1 MRVFEVAKE
10 LSVPGEALV
19 HLLRE
24 MDIPVRSHMSDI
36 SDEHVAR
43 VRTWIE
49 RERRLGHRD
58 VGEAVEAAI
67 GDVAS
72 APRRRR
78 RKREEGDEP
87 EFADAAAADGE
98 AGADTAAPADRAD
111 STASPTADAAEAL
124 EAEAAMAA
132 ADRGAE
138 LVTSGGREPT
148 GGTVIV
154 DTSLPPAPAEP
165 VAEAAPTVAAA
176 PEAPAEAP
184 VAESAPAPTPVRPA
198 SARPAAARPDPAR
211 PEPAVAEAAAPEAA
225 APEAPPA
232 PEAARPEPA
241 RPAPIP
247 ARPEGGRQL
256 RPEFRQG
263 GRGGEPRR
271 DEFRPA
277 ASATPG
283 APPRDRGP
291 TPPPSVR
298 PARPGAPG
306 EPRREGEPPR
316 PVRASDGFPPRPAR
330 PAGPPQS
337 ARAGFPAQGQ
347 GGGAAQGGAPRPA
360 TPGAG
365 ANAGKK
371 DKKKGKKGKGWVD
384 QEAVDQTFRKTMAAM
399 EQGGRKKR
407 RGPHIDRGAMREER
421 MEAEKARRAE
431 EALQVRVNEF
441 LTVAELA
448 ELIDVPAA
456 QIIGSAFKNL
466 GLMVTINQRLDFD
479 QIELLLDEFGF
490 QAVREEEYGSELA
503 EEAVAGDDEADLRP
517 RPPVVTVMGHVDHGK
532 TSLLD
537 YIRKTNVIA
546 GEAGGIT
553 QHIGAYHVELGDGR
567 LISFLDTPG
576 HAAFTAMRARGAE
589 VTDVV
594 ILVVAADDSVMP
606 QTIEA
611 ISHARN
617 AGVPVVVAVNK
628 VDLPD
633 ANPMK
638 VKQDLL
644 QHGIVL
650 EDFGGDV
657 MSADVSA
664 KKGVGIEELLEKVLL
679 LADLK
684 ELRANPDRDAVG
696 TVIEAQLDVGKGP
709 VATVLVTNGTLR
721 VGDHV
726 VVGQQHGRVRA
737 MLDERGRPVKAA
749 GPAIPVQILGLSGV
763 PAAGDQML
771 VMEAD
776 RATEVSQTRQRLD
789 REKRMRLR
797 SGGVKL
803 TDIGKMLA
811 RGDNATLNLVIK
823 GDVDGSVQALSDSL
837 EQLSTTEVRVQV
849 IHRGVGAINESDVL
863 LASTS
868 SAIVIGFH
876 VRPTGEARSVAE
888 REDVDIRL
896 YNIIYEA
903 VEEVKSAMEGLL
915 APEQRE
921 VMLGTAQV
929 RQLFK
934 VPRVGTVAG
943 CMVTSGV
950 LDRRGRV
957 RVIRDAVQVYEGEL
971 GSLKRFKDDARE
983 VREGFEC
990 GLNINNFNDIKV
1002 GDVLECYRVD
1012 EIARTLAGAA
1022 ADAERAGR

>member
-10 LSVPGEALV
+10 LNVPAEALV

-24 MDIPVRSHMSDI
+24 MDIPVRSHMSEI

-67 GDVAS
+67 GEVAS
-72 APRRRR
+72 PPRRRR
-78 RKREEGDEP
+78 RKAEAAP
-87 EFADAAAADGE
+87 EGE
-98 AGADTAAPADRAD
+98 AAEAE
-111 STASPTADAAEAL
+111 STASPTADAADAL
-124 EAEAAMAA
+124 AAEAAEAA
-132 ADRGAE
+132 AERGAE
-138 LVTSGGREPT
+138 LVTVGGHEPT
-148 GGTVIV
+148 GATVIV
-154 DTSLPPAPAEP
+154 DTSQPPAAEPEAETPAEAAASAPAEP
-165 VAEAAPTVAAA
+165 A
-176 PEAPAEAP
+176 APAEAEP
-184 VAESAPAPTPVRPA
+184 AAPA
-198 SARPAAARPDPAR
+198 
-211 PEPAVAEAAAPEAA
+211 AE
-225 APEAPPA
+225 
-232 PEAARPEPA
+232 ARPEPA
-241 RPAPIP
+241 RPEPPRAGPIS
-247 ARPEGGRQL
+247 ARPDGGRQL
-256 RPEFRQG
+256 RPEFRPA
-263 GRGGEPRR
+263 RPERR
-271 DEFRPA
+271 EEFRPA

-306 EPRREGEPPR
+306 EPRREGGE
-316 PVRASDGFPPRPAR
+316 PPRPAR
-330 PAGPPQS
+330 TGEPPRPARADGFAPRPARSGPPAP
-337 ARAGFPAQGQ
+337 ARAGFPPAGGQGQ
-347 GGGAAQGGAPRPA
+347 GGGGGQRPA
-360 TPGAG
+360 AGAG
-365 ANAGKK
+365 AGAGGGRK
-371 DKKKGKKGKGWVD
+371 DKKKKKGKGWVD

-399 EQGGRKKR
+399 ESGGRKKR
-407 RGPHIDRGAMREER
+407 RGPQRDMGAIREER
-421 MEAEKARRAE
+421 REAERARRAE
-431 EALQVRVNEF
+431 EASTVRVNEF

-448 ELIDVPAA
+448 ELIDVPAT

-490 QAVREEEYGSELA
+490 KAVREEEYGAEMEEEVEADA
-503 EEAVAGDDEADLRP
+503 EEDLRP

-553 QHIGAYHVELGDGR
+553 QHIGAYHVALADGR
-567 LISFLDTPG
+567 AISFLDTPG

-611 ISHARN
+611 ISHAKN
-617 AGVPVVVAVNK
+617 AGVPIVVAVNK

-633 ANPMK
+633 ANPMR

-644 QHGIVL
+644 QHGVVL
-650 EDFGGDV
+650 EDFGGEV
-657 MSADVSA
+657 QSSEVSA
-664 KKGVGIEELLEKVLL
+664 KRGIGIDDLLEKVLL
-679 LADLK
+679 QAEMK
-684 ELRANPDRDAVG
+684 GLRANPDREAVG

-726 VVGQQHGRVRA
+726 VVGLQHGRVRA
-737 MLDERGRPVKAA
+737 MLDERGRAVKEA

-763 PAAGDQML
+763 PAAGDQMV
-771 VMEAD
+771 VMDAE
-776 RATEVSQTRQRLD
+776 RATEVAQTRQRLD

-803 TDIGKMLA
+803 TDISKLLA

-823 GDVDGSVQALSDSL
+823 GDVDGSVQALSDAL
-837 EQLSTTEVRVQV
+837 EQLSTAEVRVQV

-915 APEQRE
+915 SPEQRE
-921 VMLGTAQV
+921 VQLGTAEV

-950 LDRRGRV
+950 LDRRGRI
-957 RVIRDAVQVYEGEL
+957 RVVRDAVQVYEGEL
-971 GSLKRFKDDARE
+971 DSLKRFKDDVRE

-990 GLNINNFNDIKV
+990 GLNIRNFNDVKV
-1002 GDVLECYRVD
+1002 GDILECYRV
-1012 EIARTLAGAA
+1012 EEVARTLAGAA
-1022 ADAERAGR
+1022 AEADRER